1 MTRGD
6 WNQVWSSFDERKKTR
21 ANDEEEAGDDGDDM
35 FEKAGIA
42 AE

>member
-6 WNQVWSSFDERKKTR
+6 WNLVWSSFDERKKTR
-21 ANDEEEAGDDGDDM
+21 ANDEEDAGDDM